1 MLNLQDVL
9 QSLEQRKKAPTELW
23 DPPYCG
29 ELPIRID
36 EEGNWYYQDSRI
48 QRIELVRLFAS
59 VLARENDDY
68 YLITPAEKVKI
79 TVEDAPFLIVGW
91 DYISN
96 TDPTVMQ
103 LTTNIGDRLPLSSD
117 HPLLLQDNYPYVDM
131 GQGLFAKVHRNVYY
145 QWLESVATESGDSAK
160 QLIIQSAGQAFV
172 VGELP
177 A

>member
-1 MLNLQDVL
+1 MLDLQDVL

-36 EEGNWYYQDSRI
+36 EEGNWYYQNSRI

-59 VLARENDDY
+59 VLAREDDCY

-79 TVEDAPFLIVGW
+79 TVADAPFLIVGW
-91 DYISN
+91 DYISD
-96 TDPTVMQ
+96 TEPRVMQ
-103 LTTNIGDRLPLSSD
+103 LTTNIGDQLPLSPA
-117 HPLLLQDNYPYVDM
+117 HPVILQDNYPYIDM
-131 GQGLFAKVHRNVYY
+131 GQGLLAKVHRNVYY
-145 QWLESVATESGDSAK
+145 QWLESVAKEPEDGTK
-160 QLIIQSAGQAFV
+160 KLIIQSAGQSFV
-172 VGELP
+172 IGELP

>member
-91 DYISN
+91 DYISD

-103 LTTNIGDRLPLSSD
+103 LTTNIGDRLPLSPD
-117 HPLLLQDNYPYVDM
+117 HPLLLKDNYPYVDM

>member
-1 MLNLQDVL
+1 MLDLQDVL

-36 EEGNWYYQDSRI
+36 EQGNWYYQDSRI

-68 YLITPAEKVKI
+68 FLITPAEKVKI

-91 DYISN
+91 DYIAD
-96 TDPTVMQ
+96 TDPRVMQ
-103 LTTNIGDRLPLSSD
+103 LTTNIGDRLPLSAN
-117 HPLLLQDNYPYVDM
+117 HPVILRDNYPYVDM
-131 GQGLFAKVHRNVYY
+131 GQGLVAKVHRNVYY
-145 QWLESVATESGDSAK
+145 QWVDAAEAQQQNGTK
-160 QLIIQSAGQAFV
+160 QLIIQSAGQSFV
-172 VGELP
+172 IGEL
-177 A
+177 AA